1 MVSVVGGRVDYS
13 VVGLQ
18 NPMRIS
24 EMPGK
29 TAKITVSGRMPN
41 TRGSI
46 TRTGYSYSMTSKRAV
61 IYTRISRDDRGV
73 EAGVTRQ
80 EEDCRAKAAG
90 LGFEVV
96 RVYTDNDIGA
106 STRSRKVRP
115 EYAQMLEAARRGAF
129 GAILAYSTSRL
140 TRRPR
145 EAEDLIDLVER
156 HGVQIKTV
164 VSGDWNLETADGRAV
179 VRTLAAWDAAEAER
193 TAERVARACEQRAA
207 EGRTHGAV
215 PYGWT
220 RDADGTE
227 HLHPERAQVIRDAAA
242 HVLEGGSLRS
252 FTLDLNAR
260 GVGSPR
266 GGKWTAPQLK
276 QLLLRERNAGRL
288 VRRDPNNPRHRPVV
302 GKGIWP
308 QILDEET
315 HDRLVAHLTD
325 PTRRKSRGS
334 ELKHM
339 MSGILICGVCGARCR
354 LMPGGKSPDGTPRP
368 PSYGCRECFGVKRR
382 VAQVDEWV
390 SYMARVRLAE
400 KDAPAL
406 LAGDDEGA
414 RKAQR
419 ERDEARAKLDRAA
432 DAYAEGLIDSHQLTR
447 ISANLH
453 KKREDAEARLAR
465 ARPLGGLSFDRG
477 ASPVQVWRRAPVA
490 VRRTL
495 VEMMMTV
502 TLLPGGR
509 GSRFDPEQHLRI
521 VMNDLKTSVSD
532 ILVTSGTVPDRPT
545 GSEDSDPP
553 RRE

>member
-1 MVSVVGGRVDYS
+1 
-13 VVGLQ
+13 
-18 NPMRIS
+18 
-24 EMPGK
+24 
-29 TAKITVSGRMPN
+29 
-41 TRGSI
+41 
-46 TRTGYSYSMTSKRAV
+46 MTSKRAA
-61 IYTRISRDDRGV
+61 IYTRISRDDRGD

-96 RVYTDNDIGA
+96 QVYTDNDIGA

-115 EYAQMLEAARRGAF
+115 GYAQMLEAARRGAF

-227 HLHPERAQVIRDAAA
+227 HLHPEQAQVIRDAAA

-288 VRRDPNNPRHRPVV
+288 VRRDPKKPGHRPVI
-302 GKGIWP
+302 GQGAWP
-308 QILDEET
+308 PILDEET
-315 HDRLVAHLTD
+315 HDRVVARLTD

-334 ELKHM
+334 DLKYM
-339 MSGILICGVCGARCR
+339 MSGILICGACGAKCR
-354 LMPGGKSPDGTPRP
+354 LMPGGRAKDGTPRP
-368 PSYGCRECFGVKRR
+368 PSYGCRECFGAKRR
-382 VAQVDEWV
+382 VAQVDEFV
-390 SYMARVRLAE
+390 SDVMRLRLE
-400 KDAPAL
+400 GPDAPVL
-406 LAGDDEGA
+406 LAGDNTEVVEAQQKREELRA
-414 RKAQR
+414 R
-419 ERDEARAKLDRAA
+419 LDRAA
-432 DAYAEGLIDSHQLTR
+432 DDYAEGHIDARQLAR
-447 ISANLH
+447 ISARL
-453 KKREDAEARLAR
+453 RDRLETAEATLAS
-465 ARPLGGLSFDRG
+465 ARPAGGLPLDLG
-477 ASPVQVWRRAPVA
+477 VPAAQAWDAAPVA
-490 VRRTL
+490 ARREVIDALMEVTL
-495 VEMMMTV
+495 V
-502 TLLPGGR
+502 PGGR
-509 GSRFDPEQHLRI
+509 GSRFDPALHLRI
-521 VMNDLKTSVSD
+521 VWRS
-532 ILVTSGTVPDRPT
+532 
-545 GSEDSDPP
+545 
-553 RRE
+553 

>member
-1 MVSVVGGRVDYS
+1 M
-13 VVGLQ
+13 
-18 NPMRIS
+18 
-24 EMPGK
+24 
-29 TAKITVSGRMPN
+29 
-41 TRGSI
+41 
-46 TRTGYSYSMTSKRAV
+46 
-61 IYTRISRDDRGV
+61 
-73 EAGVTRQ
+73 
-80 EEDCRAKAAG
+80 
-90 LGFEVV
+90 
-96 RVYTDNDIGA
+96 
-106 STRSRKVRP
+106 
-115 EYAQMLEAARRGAF
+115 
-129 GAILAYSTSRL
+129 
-140 TRRPR
+140 
-145 EAEDLIDLVER
+145 
-156 HGVQIKTV
+156 
-164 VSGDWNLETADGRAV
+164 
-179 VRTLAAWDAAEAER
+179 
-193 TAERVARACEQRAA
+193 
-207 EGRTHGAV
+207 
-215 PYGWT
+215 
-220 RDADGTE
+220 
-227 HLHPERAQVIRDAAA
+227 
-242 HVLEGGSLRS
+242 
-252 FTLDLNAR
+252 
-260 GVGSPR
+260 
-266 GGKWTAPQLK
+266 
-276 QLLLRERNAGRL
+276 LLRERNAGRL

-465 ARPLGGLSFDRG
+465 ARPLGGSHSTG
-477 ASPVQVWRRAPVA
+477 ARPQCRCGVARPWRCVGPWW
-490 VRRTL
+490 
-495 VEMMMTV
+495 
-502 TLLPGGR
+502 
-509 GSRFDPEQHLRI
+509 
-521 VMNDLKTSVSD
+521 K
-532 ILVTSGTVPDRPT
+532 
-545 GSEDSDPP
+545 
-553 RRE
+553 

>member
-1 MVSVVGGRVDYS
+1 
-13 VVGLQ
+13 
-18 NPMRIS
+18 
-24 EMPGK
+24 
-29 TAKITVSGRMPN
+29 
-41 TRGSI
+41 
-46 TRTGYSYSMTSKRAV
+46 MTSKRAV

-115 EYAQMLEAARRGAF
+115 EYARMLEAARRGAF

-227 HLHPERAQVIRDAAA
+227 HLHPEQAQVIRDAAA

-288 VRRDPNNPRHRPVV
+288 VRRDPKMPGHRPVI
-302 GKGIWP
+302 GQGAWP
-308 QILDEET
+308 PVLDEET
-315 HDRLVAHLTD
+315 HDRVVAHLTD

-334 ELKHM
+334 DVKYM
-339 MSGILICGVCGARCR
+339 MSGILICGACGAKCR
-354 LMPGGKSPDGTPRP
+354 LMPGGRAKDGTPRP
-368 PSYGCRECFGVKRR
+368 PSYGCRECFGAKRR
-382 VAQVDEWV
+382 VAQVDAWV
-390 SYMARVRLAE
+390 SYMARVRLA
-400 KDAPAL
+400 KDDAPYL
-406 LAGDDEGA
+406 LAGDKEGV
-414 RKAQR
+414 REAQR
-419 ERDEARAKLDRAA
+419 QRDEARAKLDRAA
-432 DAYAEGLIDSHQLTR
+432 DDYAAGIIDAVQLAR
-447 ISANLH
+447 ISAKL
-453 KKREDAEARLAR
+453 RPDLDAAEASLVA
-465 ARPLGGLSFDRG
+465 ARPAGGLSFDTTV
-477 ASPVQVWRRAPVA
+477 SPVQVWNRAPVA
-490 VRRTL
+490 VRRYL
-495 VEMMMTV
+495 VDRMMTV
-502 TLLPGGR
+502 TLMPGGR
-509 GSRFDPEQHLRI
+509 GSRFDPERHLRI
-521 VMNDLKTSVSD
+521 VAKNLQSPVADTLD
-532 ILVTSGTVPDRPT
+532 ASGAVPDRPM

-553 RRE
+553 RRD